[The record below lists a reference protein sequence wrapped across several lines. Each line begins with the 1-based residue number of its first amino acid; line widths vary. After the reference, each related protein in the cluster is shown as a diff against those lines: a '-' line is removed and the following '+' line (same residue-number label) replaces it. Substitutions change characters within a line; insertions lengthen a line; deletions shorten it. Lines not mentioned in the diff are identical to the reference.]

1 MPMQFSVTSI
11 ENRLFWNLLY
21 AFIQFNI
28 FDPVSI
34 VGFNFAFA
42 VLSRKCNAEGFSSYG
57 FLSVQGTWL
66 SLF

>member
-1 MPMQFSVTSI
+1 MQFSVTSI
-11 ENRLFWNLLY
+11 ENRLFWNFIY

-34 VGFNFAFA
+34 VGFNFAFT

-66 SLF
+66 SLY